1 MKEAALAAEPS
12 ADGTKAKGKGRGG
25 KGRGKGKKGRG
36 RGKEQAKE
44 NKNKDVVE
52 EKKEDDEKENENKVE
67 VDEVVPELP
76 KEVEDPPPAIPT
88 EPVPPVPAAK
98 KRARSQKTAPNEG
111 SASSGLPK
119 SSKKIK
125 NGKGEQTAE
134 ASHEGKGTQATKR
147 KNKEP
152 ETKKTRDG
160 DGVETKKKK
169 HGASCEGGAA
179 TFARRVQPTSDFG
192 KAKWLA
198 LRSMFATHIK
208 PHLEHYSAH
217 EDVYQFLCIL
227 FFFIIVEKK
236 VKTKAFPFQG
246 IHLSICSFYIFV
258 FFLCPIK
265 VLVLNR

>member
-52 EKKEDDEKENENKVE
+52 EKKDDEKENENKVE

-160 DGVETKKKK
+160 DGVETKKKNMGPVVRVGLQPSQDGSNPPLTLEK
-169 HGASCEGGAA
+169 PSGLLFVQCLQPISNHIWNTIQPMRTFISSC
-179 TFARRVQPTSDFG
+179 
-192 KAKWLA
+192 
-198 LRSMFATHIK
+198 
-208 PHLEHYSAH
+208 
-217 EDVYQFLCIL
+217 VYCFSLL
-227 FFFIIVEKK
+227 
-236 VKTKAFPFQG
+236 
-246 IHLSICSFYIFV
+246 L
-258 FFLCPIK
+258 
-265 VLVLNR
+265 

>member
-52 EKKEDDEKENENKVE
+52 EKKDDEKENENKVE

-147 KNKEP
+147 KNK
-152 ETKKTRDG
+152 TKKTRDG

-227 FFFIIVEKK
+227 FFFIIVKKK

-246 IHLSICSFYIFV
+246 IHLSICSFYVFV